1 MAHRSILVFPD
12 DTAKMITD
20 TILEAKKSLRIKMFI
35 FSDPQLI
42 YAVID
47 AHNRGLDVKVM
58 LNPARRSGEEEN
70 ESTRKLLEQAGVNV
84 KDTNPFF
91 GLTHEKSM
99 VVDDRLAFI
108 KSLNWET
115 KNLTETRDYAIIT
128 SNPHEVEEVILCF
141 EADWA
146 RTDFNPGENARLI
159 WCSINGRDRIARF
172 IDDAKHSLFIQNE
185 RYQDLVI
192 IERIIRAATR
202 GVKVHVMVRPPH
214 TLKKEKLI
222 EGVGGL
228 RIMDDVGIKIHKL
241 KHLKLHGKML
251 LADGCRAIVGSINLT
266 PGSFD
271 DRRELAI
278 EVNDIEIVERLHEIA
293 QYDWENSHKLDL
305 TDAGLFED
313 LEFRGEGGSE
323 KLILDPEDHTKHHT
337 HDQDHEHNH
346 KHNHE
351 HEHKH
356 NHEHEDKHNHDH
368 EHKHNHDHNHKH
380 NHDHDHNHKHKKDD

>member
-12 DTAKMITD
+12 DGAKMIID
-20 TILEAKKSLRIKMFI
+20 SILEAKKSLRIKMFV
-35 FSDPQLI
+35 FSDPELI

-47 AHNRGLDVKVM
+47 AHKRGLDVKVM

-70 ESTRKLLEQAGVNV
+70 ESTRRLFEQAGVNV

-128 SNPHEVEEVILCF
+128 ANPHEVAEVIMCF
-141 EADWA
+141 EADWE

-172 IDDAKHSLFIQNE
+172 IDEARHSLFIQNE

-278 EVNDIEIVERLHEIA
+278 EVNDAEIVERLHEIA

-323 KLILDPEDHTKHHT
+323 KFILDPENHSKNINHDHD
-337 HDQDHEHNH
+337 HDH
-346 KHNHE
+346 KHNHD
-351 HEHKH
+351 HDDEHKH
-356 NHEHEDKHNHDH
+356 NHEHDD
-368 EHKHNHDHNHKH
+368 EHKHKH
-380 NHDHDHNHKHKKDD
+380 NHDHDHKHNHNHNKD

>member
-1 MAHRSILVFPD
+1 MPHRSILVFPD
-12 DTAKMITD
+12 DTVKMIVD
-20 TILEAKKSLRIKMFI
+20 SILEAKKSLRIKMFV
-35 FSDPQLI
+35 FSDPELI

-47 AHNRGLDVKVM
+47 AHKRGLDVKVM

-70 ESTRKLLEQAGVNV
+70 ESTRRLFEQAGVNV

-128 SNPHEVEEVILCF
+128 ANPHEVAEVIMCF
-141 EADWA
+141 EADWD
-146 RTDFNPGENARLI
+146 RTDFDPGENARLI

-172 IDDAKHSLFIQNE
+172 IDEARHSLFIQNE

-251 LADGCRAIVGSINLT
+251 LADGIRAIVGSINLT

-278 EVNDIEIVERLHEIA
+278 EVNDAEIVERLHEIA

-323 KLILDPEDHTKHHT
+323 KFILDPE
-337 HDQDHEHNH
+337 NH
-346 KHNHE
+346 SKNI
-351 HEHKH
+351 
-356 NHEHEDKHNHDH
+356 NHDH
-368 EHKHNHDHNHKH
+368 DHDHDHKHDHDHDDEHKHKH
-380 NHDHDHNHKHKKDD
+380 NHDHDHKHNHNHNKD

>member
-1 MAHRSILVFPD
+1 MHYRSILVFPD
-12 DTAKMITD
+12 DTARRIID
-20 TILEAKKSLRIKMFI
+20 AINEAKKSLRIKMFL
-35 FSDPQLI
+35 FSDPDLI
-42 YAVID
+42 KAVID
-47 AHNRGLDVKVM
+47 AHKRGVNVKVM

-70 ESTRKLLEQAGVNV
+70 EITRKVLEEAGINV

-99 VVDDRLAFI
+99 VVDEELAFI

-128 SNPHEVEEVILCF
+128 SHRHEVEEIILCF

-159 WCSINGRDRIARF
+159 WCSVNGRARIANF
-172 IDDAKHSLFIQNE
+172 IDEAKHSLFIQNE

-192 IERIIRAATR
+192 IERIIRAASR

-278 EVNDIEIVERLHEIA
+278 EVNDVEVVERLHEIA
-293 QYDWENSHKLDL
+293 KFDWENSHRLDL
-305 TDAGLFED
+305 TDAGLLED
-313 LEFRGEGGSE
+313 LELRGEGGSE
-323 KLILDPEDHTKHHT
+323 KLVLNADTGKKKK
-337 HDQDHEHNH
+337 NH
-346 KHNHE
+346 KHG
-351 HEHKH
+351 K
-356 NHEHEDKHNHDH
+356 
-368 EHKHNHDHNHKH
+368 
-380 NHDHDHNHKHKKDD
+380 